1 MASAQVLP
9 NTAASSRKQEHLEA
23 GKRRLEEFRKK
34 KAAERTKKAAS
45 SGQVHNSD
53 ASLNKK
59 QSSEVENVRVNES
72 DGVSTSDGVGGSVTG
87 TSTLGMRND
96 KNLNLISQSSNQGSL
111 AGSTFL
117 ARNDLNMLST
127 SLGEA
132 HSNIDEC
139 KRYNASSVTTS
150 ADFSQN
156 NETNKVNDIHGIH
169 AVGVD
174 GIPYATTNHQSV
186 PLRSQES
193 QEFDSNP
200 SQSSLHGVN
209 DNQSNKSN
217 SSLKDYAVTDN
228 FSSYFPSKITP
239 QNSVDTPLQIKPM
252 NSSTFDSGYSH
263 SLLSGGFSDSFSSKF
278 RETITSSDNNLPS
291 LHGATMPKY
300 DSTGYE
306 ARNSSNHT
314 PIHSLPTESSSQRSR
329 PSFLDSLN
337 VTRPSLGSP
346 FHQSEQDSSMSNH
359 LESSS
364 NGISGS
370 TYFHKPS
377 EETKSMPLFSNF
389 TTANVHS
396 SLEQLTTPSVI
407 DNDNQGALMTS
418 TRENGMEKQ
427 HDYYSSSQNE
437 DFSALEQHI
446 EDLTKE
452 KFSLRRAVE
461 ASRTL
466 AESLA
471 TENSTLTDNY
481 NQQRSVVDQ
490 LKSDMENLQE
500 DIKARLV
507 EFEAIKS
514 EYTNAQLEC
523 NAADERAKLL
533 ASEVIGLEEKALRLR
548 SSELK
553 LGKQLEN
560 AKEEISS
567 YRKKMSSL
575 DKDRHDLQSTIEA
588 LQEEKKMLLS
598 KLRKASGI
606 GKSIESQT
614 SKRDVSTSTDDL
626 ASEDPASNSSNPEIN
641 DNAAEASSLS
651 SVTETRH
658 SSFGVSTVNIPHDQ
672 MRMIEN
678 INALISELALE
689 KEELIKALTSE
700 SSECS
705 RMKEINKEL
714 SRKLEVQTQRLELL
728 TAQSMV
734 NENVSAKQPDSRAMY
749 ENTPYADEGRG
760 KGVRMDYEAL
770 SWWNFKTENQQTS
783 LIGFTLDF
791 CICCH
796 QSLTQLLGWIMKLF
810 PSMQGKESANFNPGS
825 TSNMLTKVYRVAFCS
840 CNLLNPLEVVIC
852 IF

>member
-9 NTAASSRKQEHLEA
+9 NSTASSRKQEHLEA

-53 ASLNKK
+53 DSLNKK

-72 DGVSTSDGVGGSVTG
+72 DGVTTSDAVGGSVTD

-96 KNLNLISQSSNQGSL
+96 KNLNLFSQSSNQGSL

-117 ARNDLNMLST
+117 TRNDLNMSST

-132 HSNIDEC
+132 HSNIDEG
-139 KRYNASSVTTS
+139 KRYNASSVTAS

-156 NETNKVNDIHGIH
+156 NERNKVNDIYGIH

-174 GIPYATTNHQSV
+174 GIPYVTTNHQSV
-186 PLRSQES
+186 PLCSQES
-193 QEFDSNP
+193 QEFDNHAT
-200 SQSSLHGVN
+200 SSLHGVN

-239 QNSVDTPLQIKPM
+239 QNSVDTPLQIKPT

-278 RETITSSDNNLPS
+278 RETVTSSDNNLPS

-314 PIHSLPTESSSQRSR
+314 PIHSLPTESSSRRSR

-346 FHQSEQDSSMSNH
+346 FHQSEQDSLMSNY

-364 NGISGS
+364 NDISGS
-370 TYFHKPS
+370 AYFHKPS
-377 EETKSMPLFSNF
+377 EETKIMPLFSNF

-396 SLEQLTTPSVI
+396 SLEPLTTPSVV
-407 DNDNQGALMTS
+407 DNDNQGALITS
-418 TRENGMEKQ
+418 TRESGMEKK

-437 DFSALEQHI
+437 DFTALEQVI
-446 EDLTKE
+446 
-452 KFSLRRAVE
+452 S
-461 ASRTL
+461 ASYGHDITFL
-466 AESLA
+466 MPVI
-471 TENSTLTDNY
+471 
-481 NQQRSVVDQ
+481 RSVVNQ
-490 LKSDMENLQE
+490 LKSDMENLHE

-507 EFEAIKS
+507 ELEAIKS

-553 LGKQLEN
+553 LEKQLEN

-606 GKSIESQT
+606 GKSIENQT
-614 SKRDVSTSTDDL
+614 SKRDVSTSTEDL

-658 SSFGVSTVNIPHDQ
+658 SSFGVSPVNIPHDQ

-705 RMKEINKEL
+705 RMKEINMEL

-734 NENVSAKQPDSRAMY
+734 NENISAKQPDSRAMY
-749 ENTPYADEGRG
+749 ENTSYADEGDEVVER
-760 KGVRMDYEAL
+760 V
-770 SWWNFKTENQQTS
+770 
-783 LIGFTLDF
+783 
-791 CICCH
+791 
-796 QSLTQLLGWIMKLF
+796 LGWIMKLF
-810 PSMQGKESANFNPGS
+810 PGGPSRRR
-825 TSNMLTKVYRVAFCS
+825 TSK
-840 CNLLNPLEVVIC
+840 LL
-852 IF
+852 

>member
-263 SLLSGGFSDSFSSKF
+263 SLLSGG
-278 RETITSSDNNLPS
+278 
-291 LHGATMPKY
+291 
-300 DSTGYE
+300 YE

-377 EETKSMPLFSNF
+377 EETKS
-389 TTANVHS
+389 
-396 SLEQLTTPSVI
+396 
-407 DNDNQGALMTS
+407 ALMTS

-452 KFSLRRAVE
+452 KFSLRRALE

-553 LGKQLEN
+553 LEKQLEN

-749 ENTPYADEGRG
+749 ENTPYADEGDEVVER
-760 KGVRMDYEAL
+760 V
-770 SWWNFKTENQQTS
+770 
-783 LIGFTLDF
+783 
-791 CICCH
+791 
-796 QSLTQLLGWIMKLF
+796 LGWIMKLF
-810 PSMQGKESANFNPGS
+810 PGG
-825 TSNMLTKVYRVAFCS
+825 TSRRRTSK
-840 CNLLNPLEVVIC
+840 LL
-852 IF
+852 

>member
-34 KAAERTKKAAS
+34 KAAEWTKKAAS

-96 KNLNLISQSSNQGSL
+96 KNLNLISQSSSQGSL

-117 ARNDLNMLST
+117 ARNDLNMSST

-132 HSNIDEC
+132 HSNIDEG

-377 EETKSMPLFSNF
+377 EETKS
-389 TTANVHS
+389 
-396 SLEQLTTPSVI
+396 
-407 DNDNQGALMTS
+407 ALMTS

-452 KFSLRRAVE
+452 KFSLRRALE

-548 SSELK
+548 SNELK
-553 LGKQLEN
+553 LEKQLEN

-749 ENTPYADEGRG
+749 ENTPYADEGDEVVER
-760 KGVRMDYEAL
+760 V
-770 SWWNFKTENQQTS
+770 
-783 LIGFTLDF
+783 
-791 CICCH
+791 
-796 QSLTQLLGWIMKLF
+796 LGWIMKLF
-810 PSMQGKESANFNPGS
+810 PGG
-825 TSNMLTKVYRVAFCS
+825 TSRRRTSK
-840 CNLLNPLEVVIC
+840 LL
-852 IF
+852 

>member
-9 NTAASSRKQEHLEA
+9 NSTASSRKQEHLEA

-53 ASLNKK
+53 DSLNKK

-72 DGVSTSDGVGGSVTG
+72 DGVTTSDAVGGSVTD

-96 KNLNLISQSSNQGSL
+96 KNLNLFSQSSNQGSL

-117 ARNDLNMLST
+117 TRNDLNMSST

-132 HSNIDEC
+132 HSNIDEG
-139 KRYNASSVTTS
+139 KRYNASSVTAS

-156 NETNKVNDIHGIH
+156 NERNKVNDIYGIH

-174 GIPYATTNHQSV
+174 GIPYVTTNHQSV
-186 PLRSQES
+186 PLCSQES
-193 QEFDSNP
+193 QEFDNHAT
-200 SQSSLHGVN
+200 SSLHGVN

-239 QNSVDTPLQIKPM
+239 QNSVDTPLQIKPT

-278 RETITSSDNNLPS
+278 RETVTSSDNNLPS

-314 PIHSLPTESSSQRSR
+314 PIHSLPTESSSRRSR

-346 FHQSEQDSSMSNH
+346 FHQSEQDSLMSNY

-364 NGISGS
+364 NDISGS
-370 TYFHKPS
+370 AYFHKPS
-377 EETKSMPLFSNF
+377 EETKIMPLFSNF

-396 SLEQLTTPSVI
+396 SLEPLTTPSVV
-407 DNDNQGALMTS
+407 DNDNQGALITS
-418 TRENGMEKQ
+418 TRESGMEKK

-437 DFSALEQHI
+437 DFTALE
-446 EDLTKE
+446 
-452 KFSLRRAVE
+452 
-461 ASRTL
+461 
-466 AESLA
+466 
-471 TENSTLTDNY
+471 
-481 NQQRSVVDQ
+481 QRSVVNQ
-490 LKSDMENLQE
+490 LKSDMENLHE

-507 EFEAIKS
+507 ELEAIKS

-553 LGKQLEN
+553 LEKQLEN

-606 GKSIESQT
+606 GKSIENQT
-614 SKRDVSTSTDDL
+614 SKRDVSTSTEDL

-658 SSFGVSTVNIPHDQ
+658 SSFGVSPVNIPHDQ

-705 RMKEINKEL
+705 RMKEINMEL

-734 NENVSAKQPDSRAMY
+734 NENISAKQPDSRAMY
-749 ENTPYADEGRG
+749 ENTSYADEGDEVVER
-760 KGVRMDYEAL
+760 V
-770 SWWNFKTENQQTS
+770 
-783 LIGFTLDF
+783 
-791 CICCH
+791 
-796 QSLTQLLGWIMKLF
+796 LGWIMKLF
-810 PSMQGKESANFNPGS
+810 PGGPSRRR
-825 TSNMLTKVYRVAFCS
+825 TSK
-840 CNLLNPLEVVIC
+840 LL
-852 IF
+852 

>member
-1 MASAQVLP
+1 
-9 NTAASSRKQEHLEA
+9 
-23 GKRRLEEFRKK
+23 
-34 KAAERTKKAAS
+34 
-45 SGQVHNSD
+45 
-53 ASLNKK
+53 
-59 QSSEVENVRVNES
+59 
-72 DGVSTSDGVGGSVTG
+72 
-87 TSTLGMRND
+87 MRND

-291 LHGATMPKY
+291 LHGATMLKY

-377 EETKSMPLFSNF
+377 EETKS
-389 TTANVHS
+389 
-396 SLEQLTTPSVI
+396 
-407 DNDNQGALMTS
+407 ALMTS

-452 KFSLRRAVE
+452 KFSLRRALE

-553 LGKQLEN
+553 LEKQLEN

-749 ENTPYADEGRG
+749 ENTPYADEGDEVVER
-760 KGVRMDYEAL
+760 V
-770 SWWNFKTENQQTS
+770 
-783 LIGFTLDF
+783 
-791 CICCH
+791 
-796 QSLTQLLGWIMKLF
+796 LGWIMKLF
-810 PSMQGKESANFNPGS
+810 PGG
-825 TSNMLTKVYRVAFCS
+825 TSRRRTSK
-840 CNLLNPLEVVIC
+840 LL
-852 IF
+852 